1 MGQYVKL
8 VRLKDSLGERT
19 VKNMPSPSDPVPG
32 FFEQCRPRPVLER
45 IDTLVVNEN
54 EAASFVGVASAGIA
68 GAQQMAT
75 TILGHGPRHVVVT
88 LGSSGAVVASTGSC
102 IHFPAPA
109 VPVVD
114 TTGAGDVLVGTLAAL
129 LADGLAPDVASSL
142 AVERASASVSF
153 PGARSGGA
161 I

>member
-1 MGQYVKL
+1 VAQLEIPLDAVVEAVGRSGPTTHVVL
-8 VRLKDSLGERT
+8 
-19 VKNMPSPSDPVPG
+19 NAAPFVPL
-32 FFEQCRPRPVLER
+32 PRPVLER